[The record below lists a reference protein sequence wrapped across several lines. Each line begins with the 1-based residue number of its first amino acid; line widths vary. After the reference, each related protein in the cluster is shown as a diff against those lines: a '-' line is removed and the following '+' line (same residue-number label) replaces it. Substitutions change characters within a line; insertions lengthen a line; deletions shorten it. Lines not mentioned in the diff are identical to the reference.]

1 MPDGIRGRAIFSQS
15 LQDSDATITT
25 QRTYTIWA
33 IALGTH
39 NHITSEDGVR
49 NQYMRKESHIGLVM
63 RRMGISTGVCPTNET
78 LKTISDWCGLCY
90 RGLKIK
96 VSVLIYSATLR
107 AAVFLNLVIAV
118 LTVTAAAVLFD

>member
-1 MPDGIRGRAIFSQS
+1 M
-15 LQDSDATITT
+15 
-25 QRTYTIWA
+25 
-33 IALGTH
+33 IA
-39 NHITSEDGVR
+39 
-49 NQYMRKESHIGLVM
+49 
-63 RRMGISTGVCPTNET
+63 
-78 LKTISDWCGLCY
+78 DWCGLCY

>member
-1 MPDGIRGRAIFSQS
+1 MYNLDYCSGYSLSHQS
-15 LQDSDATITT
+15 K
-25 QRTYTIWA
+25 
-33 IALGTH
+33 
-39 NHITSEDGVR
+39 DGVS
-49 NQYMRKESHIGLVM
+49 NQYVRKENHIGLVM
-63 RRMGISTGVCPTNET
+63 RRMGISSSVCPTYET
-78 LKTISDWCGLCY
+78 LRKISDWCGLCY